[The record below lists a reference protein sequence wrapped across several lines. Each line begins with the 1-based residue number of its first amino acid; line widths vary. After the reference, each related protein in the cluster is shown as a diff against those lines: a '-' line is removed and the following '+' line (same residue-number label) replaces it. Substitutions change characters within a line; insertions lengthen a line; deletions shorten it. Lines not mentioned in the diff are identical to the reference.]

1 MPRRTD
7 PLLPAPP
14 EYDTRARHVTF
25 FSAALGI
32 FKSFYIYIPPDLGAG
47 QRAPALYSLR
57 GHQCAKLPSN
67 LRLQPCTAGE
77 IKIRYAATF
86 TNRAAVLHLTHD
98 V

>member
-7 PLLPAPP
+7 SLLPTSPIYAIR
-14 EYDTRARHVTF
+14 TRYVTF

-86 TNRAAVLHLTHD
+86 TNRAAVLHLTPD